1 MKHQYY
7 KLCFEKLFKITIE
20 KRDDEIQIN
29 YELIVIERVPPP
41 VMQKSEE
48 VGKLKIAPVLKKDFE
63 VQCDIKIVNP

>member
-1 MKHQYY
+1 LKHQYY

-48 VGKLKIAPVLKKDFE
+48 VGKLKIAPVL
-63 VQCDIKIVNP
+63 